1 MQGGARSRGYREILT
16 KAVCGTGAKTF
27 RLERILT
34 LPEGNVPGEILGCLF
49 TQVSEPEASPPEG
62 SGPNMV
68 SVPISGRFDVNVW
81 YSYNNRQG
89 TALAKET
96 VRYTEFIPITEWSS
110 TALGSLEAKV
120 RTVQVPECSDVSIVS
135 HNRVRVA
142 VEFSVQAEVIGET
155 KISIEVFDAPR

>member
-1 MQGGARSRGYREILT
+1 MGYREILT
-16 KAVCGTGAKTF
+16 KAVCGYGVKAF

-34 LPEGNVPGEILGCLF
+34 IPEGSVPGEVLGCLF
-49 TQVSEPEASPPEG
+49 TQVSEPEASPPER
-62 SGPNMV
+62 SGQNVV

-110 TALGSLEAKV
+110 TALGSLEAKA
-120 RTVQVPECSDVSIVS
+120 RAVQVPECSDVSIVS
-135 HNRVRVA
+135 QNRVRVT

-155 KISIEVFDAPR
+155 KIAIEVFDAPR